1 MKRFLS
7 WVSRAAT
14 VVLGY
19 LTALATTVKATAS
32 RIKRLRMIEWMFVT
46 AIMLSLVG
54 VTSPVQLPVL
64 LFKVCQVTLSG
75 WIGYWFDR
83 GIAPQTR
90 PGNMDLTP
98 NERAAASLRRAII
111 VAAAMVAGALGA

>member
-1 MKRFLS
+1 MKSFRMSEWLLITI
-7 WVSRAAT
+7 VL
-14 VVLGY
+14 VVIV
-19 LTALATTVKATAS
+19 AL
-32 RIKRLRMIEWMFVT
+32 LF
-46 AIMLSLVG
+46 
-54 VTSPVQLPVL
+54 PVQLPVL
-64 LFKVCQVTLSG
+64 VFKVTQVSLSG